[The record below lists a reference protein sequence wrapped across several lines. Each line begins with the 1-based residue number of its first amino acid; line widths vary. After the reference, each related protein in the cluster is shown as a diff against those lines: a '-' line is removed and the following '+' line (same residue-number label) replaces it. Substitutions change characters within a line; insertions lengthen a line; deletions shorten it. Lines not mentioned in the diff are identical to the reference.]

1 MDRADLKKVADNLCE
16 AEEEIWNIV
25 EFVEQ
30 HEHYLDPITRHIYE
44 NLLELHG
51 YAFKMFEEVSTIA
64 EM

>member
-16 AEEEIWNIV
+16 AEKGIWNIV

-30 HEHYLDPITRHIYE
+30 HEHYLDPITKHIYE

-51 YAFKMFEEVSTIA
+51 YAFQMFDEVSTIA

>member
-1 MDRADLKKVADNLCE
+1 MDRADLKKVADDLLE
-16 AEEEIWNIV
+16 AEKGIWNIV

-30 HEHYLDPITRHIYE
+30 REHYLDPITKHIYE

-51 YAFKMFEEVSTIA
+51 YAFQMFDEVSTIA

>member
-16 AEEEIWNIV
+16 AEKGIWNIV

-30 HEHYLDPITRHIYE
+30 REHCLDPITRHIYE

-51 YAFKMFEEVSTIA
+51 YAFKMFDEVSTIA